1 MTSDR
6 LVLDTNV
13 FVSGLIWPASAPG
26 RVMDLAVAQCRLLA
40 SRDTLDELVTTLLS
54 ARFDPYLSRA
64 DRDVALERLI
74 PLLELAEPIQIV
86 RLCRDPKDDKFLE
99 AALNGRADVLVS
111 GDKDLLVLNPFSGI
125 AIVTPADYL
134 ARVAKEA

>member
-13 FVSGLIWPASAPG
+13 FVSGLIWPASVPG
-26 RVMDLAVAQCRLLA
+26 RVMDQAVAQCRLLA

-54 ARFDPYLSRA
+54 ARFNPYLSRA

-99 AALNGRADVLVS
+99 AALNGLADVLVS

-134 ARVAKEA
+134 ARVEKEA